1 MHLRF
6 FQRPLTSMY
15 STTSATQSFP
25 SFFPP
30 LDRDED
36 ICEPFSLSLSS
47 AEGRKAEGKEKRWNG
62 MRYNS
67 VAVVAAER
75 TATRR
80 LVIHRV
86 QVRFYLVTVCTPA
99 ETRLPS
105 FQIATN
111 GPTIHIRGWAAPASV
126 SPIRTTVQESRIYTY
141 IYICN
146 ICIYI
151 YSCIRGPANSH
162 G

>member
-1 MHLRF
+1 MPLRF

-62 MRYNS
+62 MQCGRCCS
-67 VAVVAAER
+67 REDS
-75 TATRR
+75 
-80 LVIHRV
+80 H
-86 QVRFYLVTVCTPA
+86 A
-99 ETRLPS
+99 ETRYSPS
-105 FQIATN
+105 ASPVLSGDCVYTGRDAASFVPDRYEWTHHSHPWLSGARFCVAHPNNRPGIA
-111 GPTIHIRGWAAPASV
+111 
-126 SPIRTTVQESRIYTY
+126 Y
-141 IYICN
+141 IYIYIYIYN

>member
-1 MHLRF
+1 MPLRF

-62 MRYNS
+62 MQCGRCCSRGDSHAETRYS
-67 VAVVAAER
+67 PSASPV
-75 TATRR
+75 
-80 LVIHRV
+80 LSGDC
-86 QVRFYLVTVCTPA
+86 VCTPA